1 MNISEHQEAEIKTI
15 KERDFKLKL
24 SDADVE
30 RLFLKAG
37 GAGLTVSE
45 LLENFIGDL
54 VDGTYIN
61 GSDERDY
68 AEQWFDRCWF
78 GDPARNWDGAKITF
92 LQWLIAND
100 NVDEVVDAWD
110 VVQDYSDQDVLDDDE
125 TNDLAC
131 ARSEV
136 SDIFNEYMRDTQA
149 IKDSILDE
157 EISKVMQWWDDLRK
171 MKAGNDGEIRTK
183 N

>member
-1 MNISEHQEAEIKTI
+1 MNIREHQEAEIKTI
-15 KERDFKLKL
+15 KERALKLKL
-24 SDADVE
+24 SDADVK
-30 RLFLKAG
+30 RFFIKAG

-54 VDGTYIN
+54 VDGTYSN

-68 AEQWFDRCWF
+68 AERWFDRCWF
-78 GDPARNWDGAKITF
+78 GDPARNWGGAKITF

-110 VVQDYSDQDVLDDDE
+110 VVQDYAGQEILDDDE

-136 SDIFNEYMRDTQA
+136 ADVFGEYLQNKQA
-149 IKDSILDE
+149 VKDATLES
-157 EISKVMQWWDDLRK
+157 EIPKVMKWWSDLRK